1 MAGHWSDTDI
11 ATALNR
17 MRVTTAHGPTWTAD
31 RVRRYRWEYKL
42 PSLKTRTGGDEI
54 LTLAEAADRLRVS
67 RHVVRKLI
75 RQGLIPARQAV
86 AKAPWRIRAV
96 DLQDEGVAAAVAK
109 AGTSPAP
116 GPSQRELPMFSI
128 DSEGD
133 SQ

>member
-11 ATALNR
+11 AVALNR
-17 MRVTTAHGPTWTAD
+17 MRVTTAHGHTMTAD

-75 RQGLIPARQAV
+75 RQGVLPARQAV

-96 DLQDEGVAAAVAK
+96 DLQDEGLAAAAK
-109 AGTSPAP
+109 AGTRPAS
-116 GPSQRELPMFSI
+116 GPSQRELLMVSI